1 MAAVLTT
8 IYAEVVKTA
17 AIRNRWYGA
26 HACQARFC
34 VFALANLASLRLRW
48 ESLPLRAGS
57 GV

>member
-17 AIRNRWYGA
+17 AIRNRWHDA
-26 HACQARFC
+26 HAYQARFC
-34 VFALANLASLRLRW
+34 AFALANLAPLRSRW
-48 ESLPLRAGS
+48 ESLPFRAGS